1 MNEVK
6 QSDIALAVTTMKNY
20 YEQITQNK
28 VVNLQEFVN
37 AMEPVFIKTGY
48 RTPPKVDEELNVLI
62 VHDAG
67 VGDFITQS
75 GAIREIRRLY
85 PDAHITLVVGQASL
99 QLAEF
104 CPYVNEIVVNH
115 LNYSP
120 VDFLSGFEW
129 NLQFVPQLLT
139 RRHHICYGF
148 VHNPI
153 TAAMIYMSGA
163 QQRISHLFA
172 EGEETFLC
180 QCNLPIRYGMNLC
193 QTLVPLYEYG
203 NHAVDTTFS
212 LLERGLNAPISNR
225 EIEIW
230 YTPVDYA
237 VAKNLVGSASRPLY
251 ALVFGGNRMIKHYPP
266 EKYAQVL
273 MMILEEEPTATFVIL
288 GGGKNDVTSAQ
299 ILKQNIDEKIFAEHV
314 IDLTNKINYRQ
325 TAAVLS
331 FCDMYIGNDTGALH
345 AASAV
350 KCPVLA
356 VFPFPADL
364 PAPSRTDTVRLFRP
378 YRVPGVIVQP
388 AHALLECARKKN
400 EPYTPFGCRVLDK
413 PHCIA
418 QIQPETVFNGYE
430 ILKERIAQKNLQT
443 LYIC

>member
-6 QSDIALAVTTMKNY
+6 QADIALVMNALKGYVDKVTQSRN
-20 YEQITQNK
+20 I
-28 VVNLQEFVN
+28 NLQELVN
-37 AMEPVFIKTGY
+37 AVEPLFIKTGY
-48 RTPPKVDEELNVLI
+48 RTPPKIDEELNILT

-85 PDAHITLVVGQASL
+85 PAAHITLIVGNSSA
-99 QLAEF
+99 QLAET
-104 CPYVNEIVVNH
+104 CPYVDEIV
-115 LNYSP
+115 LNQLGYNP
-120 VDFLSGFEW
+120 VDFLSGLQW
-129 NLQFVPQLLT
+129 NLKFVPQLLA
-139 RRHHICYGF
+139 RRYHICYGF
-148 VHNPI
+148 IHNPI

-172 EGEETFLC
+172 EGEETFVC
-180 QCNLPIRYGMNLC
+180 HCNLPIRYGMNLC
-193 QTLVPLYEYG
+193 QTLLPLYKYG
-203 NHAVDTTFS
+203 NHAVDTAFS
-212 LLERGLNAPISNR
+212 LLERGLHSPVANR

-230 YTPVDYA
+230 YTPLDYS
-237 VAKNLVGSASRPLY
+237 VAKNFVGDALRPLY

-273 MMILEEEPTATFVIL
+273 KMILSEEPTATFVIL
-288 GGGKNDVTSAQ
+288 GGGKEDLNSVQ
-299 ILKQNIDEKIFAEHV
+299 ILKQNLDEKIFSEHV
-314 IDLTNKINYRQ
+314 IDLTGKTNYRQ

-356 VFPFPADL
+356 VFPFPADS

-378 YRVPGVIVQP
+378 YRVPNVVVQP
-388 AHALLECARKKN
+388 AHALLECARKENK
-400 EPYTPFGCRVLDK
+400 PYIPFGCRVLDK

-418 QIQPETVFNGYE
+418 QIKPETVFKGYE
-430 ILKERIAQKNLQT
+430 LLKERIAQKNLQT
-443 LYIC
+443 LYIY

>member
-6 QSDIALAVTTMKNY
+6 QAEIALVMNTLKGY
-20 YEQITQNK
+20 VDK
-28 VVNLQEFVN
+28 VVQSRNVNLQDFVN
-37 AMEPVFIKTGY
+37 AVEPIFIKTGY
-48 RTPPKVDEELNVLI
+48 RTPPKIDEELNVMI

-85 PDAHITLVVGQASL
+85 PNAHITLVVGNSSA

-104 CPYVNEIVVNH
+104 CPYADEIVLNQ
-115 LNYSP
+115 LNYNP
-120 VDFLSGFEW
+120 VEFLSGLQW
-129 NLQFVPQLLT
+129 NLKFVPQLLN
-139 RRHHICYGF
+139 RRYHICYGF

-163 QQRISHLFA
+163 QRRISHLFA

-180 QCNLPIRYGMNLC
+180 QCNLPLRYGMNLC
-193 QTLVPLYEYG
+193 QTLLPLYEYG
-203 NHAVDTTFS
+203 NHAVDTAFS
-212 LLERGLNAPISNR
+212 LIESGLHSPVANR

-230 YTPVDYA
+230 YTPLDYT
-237 VAKNLVGSASRPLY
+237 VAKNFVGNARRPLY
-251 ALVFGGNRMIKHYPP
+251 ALVFGGNRLIKHYPP
-266 EKYAQVL
+266 EKYAQVV
-273 MMILEEEPTATFVIL
+273 MMILEDEPAATFVIL
-288 GGGKNDVTSAQ
+288 GGGHNDTISAQ
-299 ILKQNIDEKIFAEHV
+299 VLKQNLDEKIFAEHV
-314 IDLTNKINYRQ
+314 IDLTGKTNYRQ

-364 PAPSRTDTVRLFRP
+364 QASRTDAIRLFRP
-378 YRVPGVIVQP
+378 YRVPNVVIQP
-388 AHALLECARKKN
+388 AHALLECARKENK
-400 EPYTPFGCRVLDK
+400 PYTPFGCRVLDK

-418 QIQPETVFNGYE
+418 QIPPETVFKGYE
-430 ILKERIAQKNLQT
+430 ILKNRIAQKNLQT
-443 LYIC
+443 LYIH

>member
-6 QSDIALAVTTMKNY
+6 QAEIALVMNTLKGY
-20 YEQITQNK
+20 VDK
-28 VVNLQEFVN
+28 VVHSRNVNLQDFVN
-37 AMEPVFIKTGY
+37 TVEPIFIKTGY
-48 RTPPKVDEELNVLI
+48 RTPPKIDEELNVMI

-85 PDAHITLVVGQASL
+85 PNAHITLVVGNSSS

-104 CPYVNEIVVNH
+104 CPYADEIVLNQ
-115 LNYSP
+115 LNYNP
-120 VDFLSGFEW
+120 VEFLSGLQW
-129 NLQFVPQLLT
+129 NLKFVPQLLN
-139 RRHHICYGF
+139 RRYHICYGF

-163 QQRISHLFA
+163 QRRISHLFA

-193 QTLVPLYEYG
+193 QTLLPLYEYG
-203 NHAVDTTFS
+203 NHAVDTAFS
-212 LLERGLNAPISNR
+212 LLESGLHSPVANR

-230 YTPVDYA
+230 YTPLDYT
-237 VAKNLVGSASRPLY
+237 VAKNFVGNARHPLY

-266 EKYAQVL
+266 EKYAQVVK
-273 MMILEEEPTATFVIL
+273 MILEDEPAATFVIL
-288 GGGKNDVTSAQ
+288 GGGHNDTISAQ
-299 ILKQNIDEKIFAEHV
+299 VLKQNLDEKIFAEHV
-314 IDLTNKINYRQ
+314 IDLTGKTNYRQ

-364 PAPSRTDTVRLFRP
+364 LASRTDAIRLFRP
-378 YRVPGVIVQP
+378 YRVPNVVIQP
-388 AHALLECARKKN
+388 AHALLECARKENK
-400 EPYTPFGCRVLDK
+400 PYTPFGCRVLDK

-418 QIQPETVFNGYE
+418 QIQPETVFKGYE
-430 ILKERIAQKNLQT
+430 ILKNRIAQKNLQT
-443 LYIC
+443 LYIH

>member
-6 QSDIALAVTTMKNY
+6 QSDIALVMNALKSYVDKIV
-20 YEQITQNK
+20 ESK
-28 VVNLQEFVN
+28 AVNLQEFVDLI
-37 AMEPVFIKTGY
+37 EPLFIRAGY
-48 RTPPKVDEELNVLI
+48 RVPPKIGEKLNLLI

-85 PDAHITLVVGQASL
+85 PDAHITLVAGNASAN
-99 QLAEF
+99 LAEF
-104 CPYVNEIVVNH
+104 CPYVNEVAINH
-115 LNYSP
+115 LNYNP
-120 VDFLSGFEW
+120 VDFLSGMQW
-129 NLQFVPQLLT
+129 NLKFVPQLLT
-139 RRHHICYGF
+139 RRYHICYGF

-153 TAAMIYMSGA
+153 TAALIYMSGA
-163 QQRISHLFA
+163 QDRISHRFA

-193 QTLVPLYEYG
+193 QTLLPLYEYG
-203 NHAVDTTFS
+203 NHAVDTCFS
-212 LLERGLNAPISNR
+212 LIEGGLHSPVANR

-230 YTPVDYA
+230 YTPIDYNF
-237 VAKNLVGSASRPLY
+237 AKNLLFNTVHPIY
-251 ALVFGGNRMIKHYPP
+251 AMVFGGNHMIKRYPP

-273 MMILEEEPTATFVIL
+273 QMILGEEPDAKFVIL
-288 GGGKNDVTSAQ
+288 GGGNKDALAAQ
-299 ILKQNIDEKIFAEHV
+299 VLKQNLDEKTFSEHI
-314 IDLTNKINYRQ
+314 IDLTGKTNYRQ
-325 TAAVLS
+325 TAAILS
-331 FCDMYIGNDTGALH
+331 MCDMYIGNDTGALH
-345 AASAV
+345 AAAAV

-364 PAPSRTDTVRLFRP
+364 PEPSRTDTVRLFSP
-378 YRVPGVIVQP
+378 YRVPNVIVQP
-388 AHALLECARKKN
+388 EHALLECARKKN

-418 QIQPETVFNGYE
+418 QIKPETIFKGYE
-430 ILKERIAQKNLQT
+430 ILKDRIAQKNLNT